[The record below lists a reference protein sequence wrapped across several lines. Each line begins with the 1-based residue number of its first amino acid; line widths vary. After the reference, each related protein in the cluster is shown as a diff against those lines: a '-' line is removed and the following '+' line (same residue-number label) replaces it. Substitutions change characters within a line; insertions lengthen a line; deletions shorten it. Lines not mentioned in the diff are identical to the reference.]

1 MLYIFSEE
9 NAKSVVASCLFHT
22 TDFCVLCVCV
32 CVLVHMC
39 IQCLKSTNVYPFFF
53 LTDQIKLEL
62 MHCKK
67 LANFFC
73 YFYSSGST
81 TV

>member
-1 MLYIFSEE
+1 MLCIFSEE

-22 TDFCVLCVCV
+22 TGFCVLCVCM
-32 CVLVHMC
+32 CVSSHMC
-39 IQCLKSTNVYPFFF
+39 SVFKKYKCISFF

-67 LANFFC
+67 FANFFC